1 MEAPKTLTEAIQHF
15 STPENCRKFM
25 VAIRWMDG
33 IVRCPHCGSEKV
45 AYLEK
50 SKLYFCSVKHP
61 RQKFSL
67 KVGTVLEDS
76 PIGLEKWFPAM
87 WLLCNSKNGVSSYE
101 LSRSL
106 GVTQKS
112 AWFMLH
118 RIRLAMATG
127 SLEKIGGTEPVEID
141 ETWVGGKP
149 RNMHREK
156 RLKLKMGDRET
167 RRVRAK
173 VIPNVKRETLQAE
186 ILANVQHKATV
197 YTDGYASYDSL
208 KRQEFVHETVNHMEE
223 YVRGQVHTQGI
234 ENFWSLLKRSLNGT
248 YVAVEPFHLSK
259 YVDEQAF
266 RYNNRATKG
275 NPIDDADRF
284 MLAVSQIAGKRL
296 TYKEL
301 TGKVRETAF

>member
-1 MEAPKTLTEAIQHF
+1 M
-15 STPENCRKFM
+15 M
-25 VAIRWMDG
+25 
-33 IVRCPHCGSEKV
+33 
-45 AYLEK
+45 
-50 SKLYFCSVKHP
+50 
-61 RQKFSL
+61 
-67 KVGTVLEDS
+67 
-76 PIGLEKWFPAM
+76 
-87 WLLCNSKNGVSSYE
+87 
-101 LSRSL
+101 
-106 GVTQKS
+106 
-112 AWFMLH
+112 H
-118 RIRLAMATG
+118 RIRVALSTG
-127 SLEKIGGTEPVEID
+127 TFEKLGGGGPVEID
-141 ETWVGGKP
+141 ETWIGGKP
-149 RNMHREK
+149 KNMHREK
-156 RLKLKMGDRET
+156 RLKLKVGEVADHKTIVFGMLDRET

-223 YVRGQVHTQGI
+223 YVRGQIHTQGI

-266 RYNNRATKG
+266 RFNNRATKG

-301 TGKVRETAF
+301 TGKVGECGDRIAASGRRPSGFLRI

>member
-1 MEAPKTLTEAIQHF
+1 
-15 STPENCRKFM
+15 
-25 VAIRWMDG
+25 
-33 IVRCPHCGSEKV
+33 
-45 AYLEK
+45 
-50 SKLYFCSVKHP
+50 
-61 RQKFSL
+61 
-67 KVGTVLEDS
+67 
-76 PIGLEKWFPAM
+76 
-87 WLLCNSKNGVSSYE
+87 
-101 LSRSL
+101 
-106 GVTQKS
+106 
-112 AWFMLH
+112 
-118 RIRLAMATG
+118 MATG

-156 RLKLKMGDRET
+156 RLKLKMGEVADHKTIVFGMLDRET